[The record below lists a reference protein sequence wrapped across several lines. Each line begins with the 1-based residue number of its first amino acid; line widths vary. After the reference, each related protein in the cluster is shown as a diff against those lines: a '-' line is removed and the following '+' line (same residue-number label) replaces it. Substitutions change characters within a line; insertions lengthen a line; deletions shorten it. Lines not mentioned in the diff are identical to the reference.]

1 MVVIVK
7 CGVLFEL
14 RTEFLNIMKRS
25 IGFKGL
31 IVRSL
36 LLELLLMFAAAV
48 MVVFS

>member
-14 RTEFLNIMKRS
+14 RTEFLDIIKRS
-25 IGFKGL
+25 VPFKGL

-36 LLELLLMFAAAV
+36 LLELLLVFAAAV
-48 MVVFS
+48 VVVFS